1 MLELKHISKKL
12 GNFKIRQSSLD
23 VIGGSYCVILGK
35 SGSGKSLLLELI
47 AGILVPDE
55 GQIVLQ
61 GSDITGLKTNHRH
74 IGLVF
79 QDYALFPHLSVYDN
93 IAYALKLQKS
103 KADTMHKR
111 VLQLSEEMEISH
123 LLNRKPES
131 LSGGEK
137 QRVALARTMASDPK
151 VLLLD
156 EPLVSLDVQ
165 LRAGIMGLL
174 RKIHQKGQTI
184 IHVTHDYEEAI
195 ALATHM
201 AVMKNGK
208 IIQAGSPIEIFQH
221 PKDEFVA
228 NFIGIRNFFK
238 VTIEEENKVGTD
250 STDSTYTA
258 RLSQGLNLCLTSQ
271 DVSKEG
277 YVMIRGEEIIISK
290 AKTKSSACNN
300 LEGVIKEIYPQ
311 NGGIEVIVDVGVKLI
326 VNITKNSL
334 EKLKLKVGLNV
345 WVSFKASAVKYL
357 HR

>member
-12 GNFKIRQSSLD
+12 GNFEIRQAS
-23 VIGGSYCVILGK
+23 VKVMQGNYCVILGK

-47 AGILVPDE
+47 AGILSPDE

-61 GSDITGLKTNHRH
+61 GSDITGFKTNHRQ

-93 IAYALKLQKS
+93 IAYALKVQKS
-103 KADTMHKR
+103 KPDIMKKR
-111 VLQLSEEMEISH
+111 VLKLSEEMEISH
-123 LLNRKPES
+123 LLNRRPES

-137 QRVALARTMASDPK
+137 QRVALARTMASNPK
-151 VLLLD
+151 ILLLD

-174 RKIHQKGQTI
+174 RKIHHKGQTI

-195 ALATHM
+195 ALATHI
-201 AVMKNGK
+201 AVMKNGE
-208 IIQAGSPIEIFQH
+208 IIQTGSPTEIFQH

-238 VTIEEENKVGTD
+238 VTIDEENKVGTD
-250 STDSTYTA
+250 NTYIA
-258 RLSQGLNLCLTSQ
+258 RLSQGLNLCLTSR
-271 DVSKEG
+271 DVTKEG
-277 YVMIRGEEIIISK
+277 YVMIRGEEIVISK
-290 AKTKSSACNN
+290 TKTRSSACNN
-300 LEGVIKEIYPQ
+300 LKGVIKEIYPQ
-311 NGGIEVIVDVGVKLI
+311 NGGIEVIVDVGVNLI

-334 EKLKLKVGLNV
+334 EKLKLKVGGDV